1 MRSLKR
7 PGAVMDLF
15 ALGLEAT
22 GVVSGAYVYGDFQ
35 IKILDVPLCIPVI
48 WILVMAMVYI
58 ISEKYGPAIGVLATC
73 SVDLVLETLVYTPAY
88 GPGFSPTPCRYTSAP
103 R

>member
-35 IKILDVPLCIPVI
+35 IKILDVPLCIPVM
-48 WILVMAMVYI
+48 WILVMAMAYI
-58 ISEKYGPAIGVLATC
+58 VSEK
-73 SVDLVLETLVYTPAY
+73 
-88 GPGFSPTPCRYTSAP
+88 
-103 R
+103 